1 MERMARLLLQD
12 GFQVDQIRNGRE
24 EDWREKVSR
33 ADALLL
39 PYPFSQKEGRI
50 PGWENGGESIESLFQ
65 YVKPQTLIM
74 AGRGVE
80 KENLADSASKYPCLL
95 KNYEE
100 DPLFAQRNAEISA
113 EAAVCEVM
121 TRSRRMLDEQNI
133 LVVGYGRFA
142 RAIVW
147 RLKALGARVWVAAR
161 REKSRCSAMQ
171 DGAQAISL
179 EQMVHIAPEIQIVI
193 NTVPA
198 VVIGPAE
205 LSCFPDDALLL
216 ELASPPYGIHLSA
229 AVDLEKNV
237 VVLPGL
243 PARYAPVSA
252 AKALKDAVMR
262 QIREADR

>member
-1 MERMARLLLQD
+1 MEQMARLLLHD

-39 PYPFSQKEGRI
+39 PYPFSQKDGRI
-50 PGWENGGESIESLFQ
+50 PGWENGGECVESLLQ
-65 YVKPQTLIM
+65 YVKHSVLIM
-74 AGRGVE
+74 AGRGVGSPFAE
-80 KENLADSASKYPCLL
+80 ESVWKLSVLL
-95 KNYEE
+95 KFYED
-100 DPLFAQRNAEISA
+100 DPLFTQRNAEISA

-142 RAIVW
+142 RAITW
-147 RLKALGARVWVAAR
+147 RLKELGARVWVAAR
-161 REKSRCSAMQ
+161 REKSRCCAIQ
-171 DGAQAISL
+171 DGLQAIAL
-179 EQMVHIAPEIQIVI
+179 EQMAHIAPEIQIVI

-216 ELASPPYGIHLSA
+216 ELASSPYGIHLSA

-243 PARYAPVSA
+243 PARYAPASA
-252 AKALKDAVMR
+252 AKALRDAVIR

>member
-1 MERMARLLLQD
+1 
-12 GFQVDQIRNGRE
+12 
-24 EDWREKVSR
+24 
-33 ADALLL
+33 
-39 PYPFSQKEGRI
+39 
-50 PGWENGGESIESLFQ
+50 
-65 YVKPQTLIM
+65 
-74 AGRGVE
+74 
-80 KENLADSASKYPCLL
+80 
-95 KNYEE
+95 
-100 DPLFAQRNAEISA
+100 
-113 EAAVCEVM
+113 
-121 TRSRRMLDEQNI
+121 
-133 LVVGYGRFA
+133 
-142 RAIVW
+142 
-147 RLKALGARVWVAAR
+147 
-161 REKSRCSAMQ
+161 MQ

-205 LSCFPDDALLL
+205 LSYFPDDALLL

-252 AKALKDAVMR
+252 AKALKDVVMR